1 VPAIQHWFT
10 GGAFAAFL
18 ALLLALLGAVS
29 MGYAWYR
36 AAVTEMEWASSKAAS
51 AAQKLKADR
60 VKGLL
65 AKALVSGDK
74 LIRSNK
80 DTNED
85 QEDAEKWGQQTHDL
99 IAAAYGE
106 GEAALFLDSSGYVFY
121 GGSPIRN
128 WIDARMR
135 RLTELLKR
143 TDTLSTRTDFD
154 PAKFE

>member
-10 GGAFAAFL
+10 GGAVAAF
-18 ALLLALLGAVS
+18 LALLGAVS
-29 MGYAWYR
+29 TLGYAWYR
-36 AAVTEMEWASSKAAS
+36 AAVTEMESASSKAAS

-128 WIDARMR
+128 WIDGRMR

>member
-1 VPAIQHWFT
+1 VPAIQHWFS
-10 GGAFAAFL
+10 GGAFPAFV

-36 AAVTEMEWASSKAAS
+36 AAVTEMESASSKAAS
-51 AAQKLKADR
+51 AAQKLKTDR

-85 QEDAEKWGQQTHDL
+85 QEAAEKWANRHT
-99 IAAAYGE
+99 
-106 GEAALFLDSSGYVFY
+106 
-121 GGSPIRN
+121 
-128 WIDARMR
+128 
-135 RLTELLKR
+135 T
-143 TDTLSTRTDFD
+143 
-154 PAKFE
+154 

>member
-10 GGAFAAFL
+10 GGAVAAF
-18 ALLLALLGAVS
+18 LALLGAVS
-29 MGYAWYR
+29 TLGYAWYR
-36 AAVTEMEWASSKAAS
+36 AAVTEMESASSKAAS

-106 GEAALFLDSSGYVFY
+106 GRPRCS
-121 GGSPIRN
+121 
-128 WIDARMR
+128 
-135 RLTELLKR
+135 
-143 TDTLSTRTDFD
+143 
-154 PAKFE
+154 